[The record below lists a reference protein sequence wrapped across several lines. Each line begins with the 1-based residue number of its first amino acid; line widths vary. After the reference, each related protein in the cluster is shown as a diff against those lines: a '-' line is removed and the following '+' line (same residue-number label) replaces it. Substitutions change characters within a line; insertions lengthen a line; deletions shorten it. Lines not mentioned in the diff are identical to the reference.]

1 MIRPP
6 QPAATV
12 PFSWLPVSFQT
23 ADSTSRPPSSGSPG
37 RTLKMPIS
45 RLAQTKMLA
54 RMPGDAGEVA
64 GGQQQPAAGGQD
76 EVGRRTRHRDE
87 DGAARVRR

>member
-12 PFSWLPVSFQT
+12 PFSWLPVAFQT

-37 RTLKMPIS
+37 STLKMPIS

-54 RMPGDAGEVA
+54 RIPATPVRSP
-64 GGQQQPAAGGQD
+64 GGQQEPAAGGQH
-76 EVGRRTRHRDE
+76 EVGQRARHRDQH
-87 DGAARVRR
+87 GAPG